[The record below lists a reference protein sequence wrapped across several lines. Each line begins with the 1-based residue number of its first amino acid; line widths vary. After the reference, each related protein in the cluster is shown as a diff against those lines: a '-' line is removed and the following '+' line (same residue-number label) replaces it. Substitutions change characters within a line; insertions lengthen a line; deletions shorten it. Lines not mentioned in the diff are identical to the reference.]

1 MAGYNLPPLK
11 RLTDAFAR
19 MPGVGRKSAARLA
32 FHVLSMTDSE
42 AAEFTSSISEARKS
56 LHYCPV
62 CQNLTD
68 GEICPICSDSKR
80 DKTVIC
86 VVEDPRDVIK
96 LEKSGDYKGVYHVLH
111 GVLSPMD
118 GIGPDGIKAK
128 ELITRLSDTEIKEV
142 IMATNPS
149 IEGETTAGYFS
160 RLIKPM
166 GITVTRLAYGIPV
179 NGTLEYTDSVTLSRA
194 LEGRREM

>member
-19 MPGVGRKSAARLA
+19 LPGVGRKSAARLA
-32 FHVLSMTDSE
+32 FHLLSLSDSE
-42 AAEFTSSISEARKS
+42 TEEFIGSIKDARKS

-68 GEICPICSDSKR
+68 GELCPVCSDSRR
-80 DKTVIC
+80 DKSVIC

-128 ELITRLSDTEIKEV
+128 ELISRLSDTGIKEI

-149 IEGETTAGYFS
+149 IEGETTAGYLS
-160 RLIKPM
+160 RLIKPL

-179 NGTLEYTDSVTLSRA
+179 NGSLEYTDSVTLSRA

>member
-19 MPGVGRKSAARLA
+19 LPGVGRKSAARLA
-32 FHVLSMTDSE
+32 FHILSMPQGE
-42 AAEFTSSISEARKS
+42 ADEFVSAISQARKTLS
-56 LHYCPV
+56 YCPI

-68 GEICPICSDSKR
+68 GELCPVCKNEKR

-96 LEKSGDYKGVYHVLH
+96 IEKSGDYNGVYHVLH
-111 GVLSPMD
+111 GVLSPID
-118 GIGPDGIKAK
+118 GIGPEQIRAK
-128 ELITRLSDTEIKEV
+128 ELIARLSDTEIREI

-149 IEGETTAGYFS
+149 IEGETTAGYLS
-160 RLIKPM
+160 RLIKPL
-166 GITVTRLAYGIPV
+166 GIKVTRLAYGIPV
-179 NGTLEYTDSVTLSRA
+179 NGSLEYTDSVTLSRA